1 MKPLYMLL
9 LLLLPLGLFAQKTGD
24 ELARRVFTA
33 CIKNDLNG
41 FKRMY
46 PSQSILTTYF
56 KINDKEKLFP
66 KDVVTRC
73 YPKGIEGAVYG
84 FELFQKAIK
93 EFGLNVHDIK
103 ITGSDMVEND
113 IEIKQNKKKVGVVR
127 NKIISLYFT
136 SGGIKYAFV
145 VPKAIEF
152 KGRWFM
158 GDQIVSLHEVDKY

>member
-1 MKPLYMLL
+1 MKTVYLL
-9 LLLLPLGLFAQKTGD
+9 LLILLPLGLFAQKTGE

-46 PSQSILTTYF
+46 PSESILTTYF
-56 KINDKEKLFP
+56 KVSDKKKVFP

-73 YPKGIEGAVYG
+73 YPKGLAGAVYG

-93 EFGLNVHDIK
+93 EFGLNVNDIK
-103 ITGSDMVEND
+103 ITGSDMVDND
-113 IEIKQNKKKVGVVR
+113 IEIMQNKKKIGAVY
-127 NKIISLYFT
+127 NKFISLYFT
-136 SGGIKYAFV
+136 SGGVKYAFV
-145 VPKAIEF
+145 VPKAIQF